1 MGSPDAAAPRG
12 VPISRATTGCSPNL
26 RREAYAPAIVRRRL
40 TQIPGERPTN
50 VGDIAIVSRRR
61 SAATTHRCVSPGRF
75 IVIRILY
82 DYRQPSRAE
91 IVRFG
96 SDFEICV
103 GWNGI
108 LDDQALRTATL
119 DIGKGYCI
127 SEISPGRLRPGRVDT
142 VIERHAGRCAR
153 EDHVVTRAT
162 HITNCKCLSA
172 ERHRCAFSQS
182 REGADHRVASVI
194 INDDES
200 RSGCRRKTDDAT
212 QSCATEVYCPRYV
225 NLIIVATRRR
235 AVELDCIG

>member
-1 MGSPDAAAPRG
+1 MMRWGIEFTLVSQLILSRG
-12 VPISRATTGCSPNL
+12 EKGILSKLGSPNL

-108 LDDQALRTATL
+108 LD
-119 DIGKGYCI
+119 
-127 SEISPGRLRPGRVDT
+127 
-142 VIERHAGRCAR
+142 
-153 EDHVVTRAT
+153 
-162 HITNCKCLSA
+162 
-172 ERHRCAFSQS
+172 
-182 REGADHRVASVI
+182 
-194 INDDES
+194 
-200 RSGCRRKTDDAT
+200 
-212 QSCATEVYCPRYV
+212 
-225 NLIIVATRRR
+225 
-235 AVELDCIG
+235 

>member
-1 MGSPDAAAPRG
+1 MDHPMQLPPWGSRLVG
-12 VPISRATTGCSPNL
+12 LLRGCSPNL

-108 LDDQALRTATL
+108 LDDQ
-119 DIGKGYCI
+119 
-127 SEISPGRLRPGRVDT
+127 
-142 VIERHAGRCAR
+142 
-153 EDHVVTRAT
+153 
-162 HITNCKCLSA
+162 
-172 ERHRCAFSQS
+172 
-182 REGADHRVASVI
+182 
-194 INDDES
+194 
-200 RSGCRRKTDDAT
+200 
-212 QSCATEVYCPRYV
+212 
-225 NLIIVATRRR
+225 
-235 AVELDCIG
+235 